1 MASIFKNVRTE
12 AFRSRLVVG
21 IYLCLGVLTWC
32 VFGRTVEHNFVQY
45 DDPGYVY
52 ENPDIAGGITTHS
65 IVAAFTK
72 THARNWH
79 PLTTVSHMLD
89 CEWFGLDPAGHHL
102 VNVLLHTITAL
113 LLFTALNAM
122 TNAMW
127 PSAFV
132 AAVFAIHPLRV
143 ESVAWIS
150 ERKDVLSGVFFML
163 TLGAYV
169 RYVRDQRLSRYTVT
183 VLFFVC
189 ALMSKP
195 TVVML
200 PVLLMLLD
208 YWPLNRLKS
217 DLKPES
223 TVVSGAPGVA
233 TALLRSR
240 AFIEKIPLVALS
252 VGAAIA
258 TLLAQ
263 QKTVHYGQALSLAG
277 RITNA
282 VLSYVTYLGQMLWPQ
297 NLAAFY
303 PDTSDRVSAL
313 TVLSSAALL
322 VGITAVAGVTRKRSP
337 YLMVGWGWYLLCLF
351 PMVGIV
357 QVGIQGRADRYT
369 YLPQIGLYIAIAWS
383 AAELAAQHSMARKHV
398 LAGVAACVVGLLSW
412 RAAIQAGFWKDSES
426 LWRHALAVND
436 DNDIAHYNVAAQLN
450 DQGRFDEAIS
460 HYQAA
465 LRTSLHIETHNHLS
479 PAIVENSLGNMF
491 ARKGDFDVAAAHY
504 RKAVELRP
512 GFSDASSNLAAML
525 FKKGDTTAA
534 ITEYEKV
541 LSIPPEDALS
551 HQRLGAMLIKA
562 NRAAEA
568 VVHYRRAV
576 ELAPNSPDALN
587 VLAWTLATASDPA
600 VRNGNEA
607 LSLARRANEL
617 MPGEDPFTLRTL
629 AASYAACGDYIE
641 AVKTAKYARS
651 LLHNNVTLAA
661 TLETEIEAYRIAA
674 SRIALS
680 GASHSP

>member
-1 MASIFKNVRTE
+1 MASIFKDVPIE
-12 AFRSRLVVG
+12 ALRSRLVVG
-21 IYLCLGVLTWC
+21 IYLCLGILTWC

-79 PLTTVSHMLD
+79 PLTTISHMLD
-89 CEWFGLDPAGHHL
+89 CQLFGLNPAGHHL
-102 VNVLLHTITAL
+102 VNVLLHAIAAL
-113 LLFTALNAM
+113 LLFSVLRGM
-122 TNAMW
+122 TGAIW
-127 PSAFV
+127 RSAFV
-132 AAVFAIHPLRV
+132 AAVFAIHPLRA
-143 ESVAWIS
+143 ESVAWIA

-163 TLGAYV
+163 TLTAYV
-169 RYVRDQRLSRYTVT
+169 RYVRDQRLSRYFVT
-183 VLFFVC
+183 VLFFVF

-200 PVLLMLLD
+200 PVLLLLVD
-208 YWPLNRLKS
+208 SWPLNRF
-217 DLKPES
+217 
-223 TVVSGAPGVA
+223 A
-233 TALLRSR
+233 ALNARSSETGGFVTRALALVRSR
-240 AFIEKIPLVALS
+240 IFLEKIPLFLLSFGAALATLVAQRQTVEYGQSLYLTGRLSNAALS
-252 VGAAIA
+252 CVI
-258 TLLAQ
+258 
-263 QKTVHYGQALSLAG
+263 
-277 RITNA
+277 
-282 VLSYVTYLGQMLWPQ
+282 YLGQMVWPQ
-297 NLAAFY
+297 NLSAFY
-303 PDTSDRVSAL
+303 PDISDRVS
-313 TVLSSAALL
+313 TISVISAAFLL
-322 VGITAVAGVTRKRSP
+322 IAITALVFGMRKQRP
-337 YLMVGWGWYLLCLF
+337 YLTIGWWWYLVSLL
-351 PMVGIV
+351 PVIGIV

-369 YLPQIGLYIAIAWS
+369 YLPQIGLYVAIAW
-383 AAELAAQHSMARKHV
+383 AVAELPIRNLRAWQRVFAGTAALVV
-398 LAGVAACVVGLLSW
+398 LLFAW
-412 RAAIQAGFWKDSES
+412 RGTIQTGFWKDTES
-426 LWRHALAVND
+426 LWAHALAVND
-436 DNDIAHYNVAAQLN
+436 DNDIAHNNIAARLMEA
-450 DQGRFDEAIS
+450 GRFDEAIA

-465 LRTSLHIETHNHLS
+465 LRASSRNETHNHLS
-479 PAIVENSLGNMF
+479 PAILENNLGNVF
-491 ARKGDFDVAAAHY
+491 AQKGDLDSAAAHY

-587 VLAWTLATASDPA
+587 VLAWTLATVSDPA

-607 LSLARRANEL
+607 LSLVRRANEL
-617 MPGEDPFTLRTL
+617 IPGEDPVRLRTV
-629 AASYAACGDYIE
+629 AASYAACGDYFE
-641 AVKTAKYARS
+641 ALKTAKCARS
-651 LLHNNVTLAA
+651 LVRNNVTLAA

-674 SRIALS
+674 SRIALT
-680 GASHSP
+680 GARHSP